1 MRSVSTPCCVS
12 TWRYQP
18 EFIGD
23 ISLIPSGLRNWVALY
38 VDLGATAA
46 DFFSS
51 PSALQCSSTSLLQP
65 ATAALAALS
74 LPCLVMHAG
83 V

>member
-38 VDLGATAA
+38 VDLGATA